1 MFTLEEV
8 ERVLGIDSDDEYL
21 LQKVFFIV
29 AEDVDDVEDM
39 KSINPEHLPSMEVVL
54 FLLLTF
60 FESTE
65 FTA

>member
-8 ERVLGIDSDDEYL
+8 ERFLGIDSDDESL

-39 KSINPEHLPSMEVVL
+39 KSHKPRTFAINGSSSVPAIDI
-54 FLLLTF
+54 F
-60 FESTE
+60 
-65 FTA
+65 